1 MVGATILIEEK
12 VQFRLEIEYFY
23 DDVTLTFIT
32 KKNIARSLMLTT
44 STKKKN
50 YVSRT
55 NVLSQR
61 G

>member
-1 MVGATILIEEK
+1 MEEK